1 MLFYNELA
9 LIIRN
14 SLLAFWLS
22 SAAVDKIEDK
32 LLYTKVIDTL
42 IYTELV
48 YMLDKKK
55 VIYNIW

>member
-14 SLLAFWLS
+14 YLLGFWLS

-42 IYTELV
+42 IYNEIV

-55 VIYNIW
+55 VI

>member
-1 MLFYNELA
+1 MLFYHELA

-14 SLLAFWLS
+14 SLLVFWLS

-32 LLYTKVIDTL
+32 LLYIKVIDTL
-42 IYTELV
+42 IYTEIV

-55 VIYNIW
+55 SNI

>member
-42 IYTELV
+42 IYNEIV

-55 VIYNIW
+55 VI